1 MSDNEQI
8 NEVDSNEDGMVDA
21 VAAVA
26 LIAIAVSTVVYWLS
40 GM

>member
-8 NEVDSNEDGMVDA
+8 EANDSSEDGFVDA
-21 VAAVA
+21 FSAVA
-26 LIAIAVSTVVYWLS
+26 LIAIAVSAVVYWLS

>member
-1 MSDNEQI
+1 MEMSDDEQ
-8 NEVDSNEDGMVDA
+8 VDTNEDGFVDA
-21 VAAVA
+21 IAAVA